1 MRKDARNDAKLLRQ
15 LKEFEEK
22 CKENDANLLK
32 KLKESKKHLK
42 ESDANIKFL
51 MAQVNRDESF
61 LAQVLKKHV
70 PIQVSTI

>member
-61 LAQVLKKHV
+61 LAQVLKKHG